1 MSYRSVAAAYNRSQ
15 RQTKRYSVTLANGD
29 VGTLA
34 AADPSDAER
43 EAARWAKVRKSAVVK
58 IEPMEPM

>member
-1 MSYRSVAAAYNRSQ
+1 MSYRSVAAAYNRAA
-15 RQTKRYSVTLANGD
+15 RQTKRYLVTLVNGD

-43 EAARWAKVRKSAVVK
+43 EAARWAKVRKSTVAK
-58 IEPMEPM
+58 LEPMEPA